1 MRQLDE
7 DKVLELM
14 SSYRESGQ
22 INPISL
28 DKELTLL
35 AGHHRL
41 EAARKLGWK
50 TIDAKIFDADD
61 LHKRLIEISENLIRN
76 DLCYIGTAEH
86 IVERENI
93 LTALGKRT
101 KRGENRYTK
110 THDTE
115 STEDLAKKM
124 GTSSKMYRL
133 QRQVGELRPEVRNS
147 LRGTDY
153 GKRSLNDLLHLAKQD
168 DEVQKKVNERDW
180 DTLLAFP
187 PGSPDYSPIP
197 PFTDYKIK
205 DVTVK
210 EQVLR
215 PNPQSEGGSSD
226 T

>member
-76 DLCYIGTAEH
+76 YICYIGTAEQ

-110 THDTE
+110 NHDTE

-133 QRQVGELRPEVRNS
+133 QRQVGELRPDVRNS

-168 DEVQKKVNERDW
+168 EEVQKKVGQLAKKNPEQTLRFHIDTAKIAIHTDRDKSQLVACC
-180 DTLLAFP
+180 LLYT
-187 PGSPDYSPIP
+187 SPSPR
-197 PFTDYKIK
+197 DS
-205 DVTVK
+205 
-210 EQVLR
+210 R
-215 PNPQSEGGSSD
+215 
-226 T
+226 

>member
-1 MRQLDE
+1 MTQTPIKQVKVGKRMRQLDE

-93 LTALGKRT
+93 LTALG
-101 KRGENRYTK
+101 
-110 THDTE
+110 
-115 STEDLAKKM
+115 L
-124 GTSSKMYRL
+124 
-133 QRQVGELRPEVRNS
+133 S
-147 LRGTDY
+147 LI
-153 GKRSLNDLLHLAKQD
+153 H
-168 DEVQKKVNERDW
+168 
-180 DTLLAFP
+180 
-187 PGSPDYSPIP
+187 I
-197 PFTDYKIK
+197 
-205 DVTVK
+205 
-210 EQVLR
+210 
-215 PNPQSEGGSSD
+215 
-226 T
+226 

>member
-76 DLCYIGTAEH
+76 DMLHRDCRTH
-86 IVERENI
+86 SR
-93 LTALGKRT
+93 KR
-101 KRGENRYTK
+101 KYTNC
-110 THDTE
+110 
-115 STEDLAKKM
+115 S
-124 GTSSKMYRL
+124 R
-133 QRQVGELRPEVRNS
+133 
-147 LRGTDY
+147 
-153 GKRSLNDLLHLAKQD
+153 
-168 DEVQKKVNERDW
+168 
-180 DTLLAFP
+180 
-187 PGSPDYSPIP
+187 
-197 PFTDYKIK
+197 
-205 DVTVK
+205 
-210 EQVLR
+210 
-215 PNPQSEGGSSD
+215 
-226 T
+226 